1 MTIATMSITGATLI
15 AAGTAVPKRRKQW
28 NGQFCLSELDPL
40 AKVPAGR
47 VLDGDFAV
55 WWLALQVITRPA
67 GSW

>member
-1 MTIATMSITGATLI
+1 MTISVMSVTEATLI
-15 AAGTAVPKRRKQW
+15 AAGTAVSKRRKQW

-55 WWLALQVITRPA
+55 
-67 GSW
+67 